1 MTHHQPN
8 HMDTHYRQADALAAS
23 GRLDEAESVCQAGLS
38 LAPQDARLHFL
49 LATIFQRKGKL
60 QDAAAAYEHSLR
72 EDPANPVAQ
81 YNLGLIRHQEGRPED
96 AERCFREAVRL
107 NPRYFKAHNNLG
119 SLLLEKLQ
127 YAAASACYR
136 QALRLMPDSLEVL
149 LNLSTTLGAERKYK
163 EAVEFAKRAV
173 DLGRNNVKALIR
185 YGTALNE
192 AGDAK
197 RAVTCFRRALK
208 LDPDSSDSATMKFF
222 LASHGHAPMP
232 NTMPKELIQ
241 SLFDGYA
248 GHFDQH
254 LVSGLHYQV
263 PAMLYGAV
271 VEAVGAKE
279 AKLRILDLGCG
290 TGMCGVQFRH
300 MASHLVGVD
309 LAPKMIAKSKER
321 GVYDELLLGDISVP
335 LRAPAA
341 AYDLILAGDVF
352 IYVGELA
359 EVFRD
364 CQRVL
369 APGGLFAFSVEA
381 AGPGESLVLHSEQRY
396 AHSPEY
402 LRSLAREVGFE
413 EVRMDEIVVRM
424 NKGEPIKG
432 YLAMFRQPA

>member
-1 MTHHQPN
+1 
-8 HMDTHYRQADALAAS
+8 MDTHYKQADALATS
-23 GRLDEAESVCQAGLS
+23 GRLDEAESVCQVGLS
-38 LAPQDARLHFL
+38 LVPQDARLRSL

-60 QDAAAAYEHSLR
+60 PDAAAAYELSLR
-72 EDPANPVAQ
+72 GDPANAVAQ

-119 SLLLEKLQ
+119 SLLLEKRQ
-127 YAAASACYR
+127 YAAASASYR
-136 QALRLMPDSLEVL
+136 QALRLVPDSLEVL
-149 LNLSTTLGAERKYK
+149 LNLSSTLGKEGKRK
-163 EAVEFAKRAV
+163 EAVECAKRAV
-173 DLGRNNVKALIR
+173 DLDRNNVKALTR

-192 AGDAK
+192 AEDNK
-197 RAVTCFRRALK
+197 RAVTVFRRILK
-208 LDPDSSDSATMKFF
+208 LDPNSAAAKFF
-222 LASHGHAPMP
+222 LASQGHAPMP
-232 NTMPKELIQ
+232 SSMPKEIIQ

-248 GHFDQH
+248 DNFDQH

-271 VEAVGAKE
+271 LQAVGDKE

-300 MASHLVGVD
+300 VASHLVGVD
-309 LAPKMIAKSKER
+309 LAPKMIAKSRER
-321 GVYDELLLGDISVP
+321 GVYDELLLDDISVP
-335 LRAPAA
+335 LRAPGA

-364 CQRVL
+364 CRRVL

-381 AGPGESLVLHSEQRY
+381 AKPGESIVLHSEQRY

-402 LRSLAREVGFE
+402 LRSLAREVGLE
-413 EVRMDEIVVRM
+413 ELRMDEIVVRM
-424 NKGEPIKG
+424 GKGEPIKG
-432 YLAMFRQPA
+432 YLAMFRNPP

>member
-1 MTHHQPN
+1 MTHHQPSN
-8 HMDTHYRQADALAAS
+8 MDKQYRQADALAAS
-23 GRLDEAESVCQAGLS
+23 GRLDEAESVCQSGLS
-38 LAPQDARLHFL
+38 LAPQDARLRFL
-49 LATIFQRKGKL
+49 LATIFQRKGRL
-60 QDAAAAYEHSLR
+60 PDAAAAYEHSLR

-107 NPRYFKAHNNLG
+107 NPRYFKAYNNLG

-149 LNLSTTLGAERKYK
+149 LNLSGTLSKEGKRK
-163 EAVEFAKRAV
+163 ESVEFAKRAV
-173 DLGRNNVKALIR
+173 DLDRNNVKALTR
-185 YGTALNE
+185 YGSALNE
-192 AGDAK
+192 AEDNK
-197 RAVTCFRRALK
+197 RAVTIFRRILK
-208 LDPDSSDSATMKFF
+208 LDPDSAAAKFF
-222 LASHGHAPMP
+222 LASQGHAQMP
-232 NTMPKELIQ
+232 SSMPKEIIQ

-248 GHFDQH
+248 DNFDQH
-254 LVSGLHYQV
+254 LVSGLHYHV

-271 VEAVGAKE
+271 TEVTGSEK

-290 TGMCGVQFRH
+290 TGLCGVQFRH
-300 MASHLVGVD
+300 MASRLVGVD
-309 LAPKMIAKSKER
+309 LAPKMIAKSRER
-321 GVYDELLLGDISVP
+321 GVYDELLLDDISVP
-335 LRAPAA
+335 LRAPGA

-381 AGPGESLVLHSEQRY
+381 AGPGESLILHSEQRY

-402 LRSLAREVGFE
+402 LRSLAREVGLE
-413 EVRMDEIVVRM
+413 EARMSEIVVRM
-424 NKGEPIKG
+424 GKDQPVKG
-432 YLAMFRQPA
+432 YLAIFRQP